1 MKRWK
6 LVSGLLL
13 VFVLGILAGAFGTR
27 IYLKDRF
34 AHLRKDPKA
43 RQAFIMRKLSKELE
57 LTQEQKIKVE
67 KIVEQVGAKRREFF
81 LKNRPEIKKIMDEG
95 FAQIKKE
102 LNNDQ
107 QKKLDVLREENF
119 FLRNAEKREMPAAST
134 NDFTVSKAR
143 QSSVF

>member
-6 LVSGLLL
+6 LASGLLL

-43 RQAFIMRKLSKELE
+43 RQAFIMGKLSKELE
-57 LTQEQKIKVE
+57 LTPDQKIKVE

-95 FAQIKKE
+95 FSQIKKE

-107 QKKLDVLREENF
+107 QKKLDVLREEF
-119 FLRNAEKREMPAAST
+119 KKRR
-134 NDFTVSKAR
+134 KAR
-143 QSSVF
+143 DASRFHQ

>member
-43 RQAFIMRKLSKELE
+43 RQAFIMGKLSKELE
-57 LTQEQKIKVE
+57 LTQDQKIKVE
-67 KIVEQVGAKRREFF
+67 KIVERVGAKRREFF

-95 FAQIKKE
+95 FLQIKKE

-107 QKKLDVLREENF
+107 QKKLDVLRAEF
-119 FLRNAEKREMPAAST
+119 EKRR
-134 NDFTVSKAR
+134 KAR
-143 QSSVF
+143 DASRFHQ

>member
-13 VFVLGILAGAFGTR
+13 VFVLGVLAGAFGTR

-34 AHLRKDPKA
+34 AHFRKDPKA

-57 LTQEQKIKVE
+57 LTPDQKIKVE
-67 KIVEQVGAKRREFF
+67 KIVEQVGEKRREFF
-81 LKNRPEIKKIMDEG
+81 LKNRPEIKRIMDEG

-107 QKKLDVLREENF
+107 QKKLDELREEF
-119 FLRNAEKREMPAAST
+119 EKRR
-134 NDFTVSKAR
+134 KAR
-143 QSSVF
+143 DASRYHQ

>member
-43 RQAFIMRKLSKELE
+43 RQAFIMGKLSKELE
-57 LTQEQKIKVE
+57 LTPDQKIKVE
-67 KIVEQVGAKRREFF
+67 KIVEQTGAKRREFY
-81 LKNRPEIKKIMDEG
+81 LKNRPEIKRIMDEG

-107 QKKLDVLREENF
+107 QKKLDVLRAEF
-119 FLRNAEKREMPAAST
+119 EKRR
-134 NDFTVSKAR
+134 KAR
-143 QSSVF
+143 DASRFHQ

>member
-6 LVSGLLL
+6 LISGLLL

-57 LTQEQKIKVE
+57 LTPDQKIKIE
-67 KIVEQVGAKRREFF
+67 KIVEHLGEKRREFF

-95 FAQIKKE
+95 FLQIKKE
-102 LNNDQ
+102 LDDDQ
-107 QKKLDVLREENF
+107 QKKLDELREEF
-119 FLRNAEKREMPAAST
+119 EKRR
-134 NDFTVSKAR
+134 KAR
-143 QSSVF
+143 YSSRFHQ

>member
-6 LVSGLLL
+6 LISGLLL
-13 VFVLGILAGAFGTR
+13 VFVLGVLVGSFGTR

-34 AHLRKDPKA
+34 EHLRKDPKA

-57 LTQEQKIKVE
+57 LTPGQKTKIE
-67 KIVEQVGAKRREFF
+67 KIVEQTGEKRRESF

-102 LNNDQ
+102 LNKDQ
-107 QKKLDVLREENF
+107 QKKLDVLREEF
-119 FLRNAEKREMPAAST
+119 EKRR
-134 NDFTVSKAR
+134 KAR
-143 QSSVF
+143 DASRFHQ

>member
-43 RQAFIMRKLSKELE
+43 RQAFIMGKLSKELE
-57 LTQEQKIKVE
+57 LTPDQKTKVE

-95 FAQIKKE
+95 FLQIKKE

-107 QKKLDVLREENF
+107 QKKLDVMREEF
-119 FLRNAEKREMPAAST
+119 KKRR
-134 NDFTVSKAR
+134 KAR
-143 QSSVF
+143 DASRFHQ

>member
-13 VFVLGILAGAFGTR
+13 VFVLGILAGAFGAR

-57 LTQEQKIKVE
+57 LTQDQKIKIG
-67 KIVEQVGAKRREFF
+67 KIVEQMGAKRREFY
-81 LKNRPEIKKIMDEG
+81 LKNRPEIKRIMDEG
-95 FAQIKKE
+95 FLQIKKE

-107 QKKLDVLREENF
+107 QKKLDVLRAEFEN
-119 FLRNAEKREMPAAST
+119 RR
-134 NDFTVSKAR
+134 KAR
-143 QSSVF
+143 DASRFHQ

>member
-43 RQAFIMRKLSKELE
+43 RQAFIMGKLSKELE
-57 LTQEQKIKVE
+57 LTQDQKIKVE

-102 LNNDQ
+102 LDNDQ
-107 QKKLDVLREENF
+107 QKKLDVLRAEF
-119 FLRNAEKREMPAAST
+119 EKRR
-134 NDFTVSKAR
+134 KAR
-143 QSSVF
+143 DASRFHQ

>member
-43 RQAFIMRKLSKELE
+43 RQAFIMGKLSKELE
-57 LTQEQKIKVE
+57 LTQDQKIKVE

-95 FAQIKKE
+95 FLQIKKE

-107 QKKLDVLREENF
+107 QKKLDVLRAEF
-119 FLRNAEKREMPAAST
+119 EKRR
-134 NDFTVSKAR
+134 KAR
-143 QSSVF
+143 DASRFHQ

>member
-6 LVSGLLL
+6 LASGLLL

-43 RQAFIMRKLSKELE
+43 RQAFIMGKLSKELE
-57 LTQEQKIKVE
+57 LTPDQKIKVE

-95 FAQIKKE
+95 FLQIKKE

-107 QKKLDVLREENF
+107 QKKLDVLREEF
-119 FLRNAEKREMPAAST
+119 KKRR
-134 NDFTVSKAR
+134 KAR
-143 QSSVF
+143 DASRFHQ

>member
-13 VFVLGILAGAFGTR
+13 VFVLGILAGSFGTR
-27 IYLKDRF
+27 VYLKDRF

-57 LTQEQKIKVE
+57 LTQDQKTKIE
-67 KIVEQVGAKRREFF
+67 KIVEQVGAKRRQFF
-81 LKNRPEIKKIMDEG
+81 LKNRPEIKRIMDEG
-95 FAQIKKE
+95 FSQIKKE

-107 QKKLDVLREENF
+107 QKKLDALRKEF
-119 FLRNAEKREMPAAST
+119 EKRR
-134 NDFTVSKAR
+134 KAR
-143 QSSVF
+143 DATRFHQ

>member
-13 VFVLGILAGAFGTR
+13 VFVLGILAGAFGAR

-43 RQAFIMRKLSKELE
+43 RQAFIMGKLSKELE
-57 LTQEQKIKVE
+57 LTQDQKIKIG
-67 KIVEQVGAKRREFF
+67 KIVEQMGAKRREFY
-81 LKNRPEIKKIMDEG
+81 LKNRPEIKRIMDEG
-95 FAQIKKE
+95 FFQIKKE

-107 QKKLDVLREENF
+107 QKKLDELREKF
-119 FLRNAEKREMPAAST
+119 EKRR
-134 NDFTVSKAR
+134 KAR
-143 QSSVF
+143 

>member
-13 VFVLGILAGAFGTR
+13 VFVLGILAGSFGTR
-27 IYLKDRF
+27 VYLKDRF

-57 LTQEQKIKVE
+57 LTQDQKITVE
-67 KIVEQVGAKRREFF
+67 KIVAQVGEKRREFF
-81 LKNRPEIKKIMDEG
+81 LKNRPEIKRIMDEG
-95 FAQIKKE
+95 FLQIKNE

-107 QKKLDVLREENF
+107 QKKLDELREEY
-119 FLRNAEKREMPAAST
+119 EKRR
-134 NDFTVSKAR
+134 KAR
-143 QSSVF
+143 DASRFHQ

>member
-6 LVSGLLL
+6 LISGLLL
-13 VFVLGILAGAFGTR
+13 VFVLGILAGSFGTR

-34 AHLRKDPKA
+34 EHLRKDPKA

-57 LTQEQKIKVE
+57 LTPDQKIKVE
-67 KIVEQVGAKRREFF
+67 KIVEQMGAKRREFF

-107 QKKLDVLREENF
+107 QKKLDVLRAEFEN
-119 FLRNAEKREMPAAST
+119 RR
-134 NDFTVSKAR
+134 KAR
-143 QSSVF
+143 DASRFHQ

>member
-43 RQAFIMRKLSKELE
+43 RQAFIMGKLSKELE
-57 LTQEQKIKVE
+57 LTPDQKIKVE

-95 FAQIKKE
+95 FLQIKKE

-107 QKKLDVLREENF
+107 QKKLDVLREEF
-119 FLRNAEKREMPAAST
+119 KKRR
-134 NDFTVSKAR
+134 KAR
-143 QSSVF
+143 DASRFHQ

>member
-34 AHLRKDPKA
+34 THLRKDPKA
-43 RQAFIMRKLSKELE
+43 RQAFIMGKLSKELE
-57 LTQEQKIKVE
+57 LTPDQKTKIE

-81 LKNRPEIKKIMDEG
+81 LKNRPEKKKIMDEG
-95 FAQIKKE
+95 FLQIKKE

-107 QKKLDVLREENF
+107 QKKLDVLREEF
-119 FLRNAEKREMPAAST
+119 EKRR
-134 NDFTVSKAR
+134 KAR
-143 QSSVF
+143 DASRFHQ

>member
-6 LVSGLLL
+6 LISGLLL
-13 VFVLGILAGAFGTR
+13 VFVLGVLAGAFGTR

-34 AHLRKDPKA
+34 AQFRKDPKA
-43 RQAFIMRKLSKELE
+43 RQAFIMRKLSKELK
-57 LTQEQKIKVE
+57 LTQDQKIKVE
-67 KIVEQVGAKRREFF
+67 EIVEQMGEKRREFF

-107 QKKLDVLREENF
+107 QKKLDVLREEF
-119 FLRNAEKREMPAAST
+119 EKRRKGRDT
-134 NDFTVSKAR
+134 
-143 QSSVF
+143 SSFHQ

>member
-6 LVSGLLL
+6 LISGLLL
-13 VFVLGILAGAFGTR
+13 VFVLGVLAGSFGTR

-34 AHLRKDPKA
+34 EHLRKDPKA

-57 LTQEQKIKVE
+57 LTPDQKIKVE
-67 KIVEQVGAKRREFF
+67 KIVEQMGAKRREFF
-81 LKNRPEIKKIMDEG
+81 LKNRPEIKRIMDEG

-107 QKKLDVLREENF
+107 QKKLDVLREKF
-119 FLRNAEKREMPAAST
+119 EKRR
-134 NDFTVSKAR
+134 KAR
-143 QSSVF
+143 YSSRFHQ

>member
-43 RQAFIMRKLSKELE
+43 RQAFIMGKLSKELE
-57 LTQEQKIKVE
+57 LTPDQKTKVE
-67 KIVEQVGAKRREFF
+67 RIVEQVGAKRREFF

-95 FAQIKKE
+95 FLQIKKE

-107 QKKLDVLREENF
+107 QKKLDVMREEF
-119 FLRNAEKREMPAAST
+119 KKRR
-134 NDFTVSKAR
+134 KAR
-143 QSSVF
+143 DASRFHQ

>member
-43 RQAFIMRKLSKELE
+43 RQAFIMGKLSKELE
-57 LTQEQKIKVE
+57 LTQDQKIKVE

-95 FAQIKKE
+95 FLQIKKE

-107 QKKLDVLREENF
+107 QKKLDVLREEF
-119 FLRNAEKREMPAAST
+119 KKRR
-134 NDFTVSKAR
+134 KAR
-143 QSSVF
+143 DTSRFHQ

>member
-6 LVSGLLL
+6 LISGLLL
-13 VFVLGILAGAFGTR
+13 VFVLGVLAGSFGTR

-34 AHLRKDPKA
+34 EHLRKDPKA

-57 LTQEQKIKVE
+57 LTPDQKIKVE
-67 KIVEQVGAKRREFF
+67 KIVEQMGAKRREFF

-107 QKKLDVLREENF
+107 QKKLDVLRAEFEN
-119 FLRNAEKREMPAAST
+119 RR
-134 NDFTVSKAR
+134 KAR
-143 QSSVF
+143 DASRFHQ

>member
-13 VFVLGILAGAFGTR
+13 VFVLGILAGSFGTR
-27 IYLKDRF
+27 VYLKDRF
-34 AHLRKDPKA
+34 EHLRKDPKA

-57 LTQEQKIKVE
+57 LTQDQKTKIE

-81 LKNRPEIKKIMDEG
+81 LKNRPEIKRIMDEG
-95 FAQIKKE
+95 FLQIKKE

-107 QKKLDVLREENF
+107 QKKLDALRKEF
-119 FLRNAEKREMPAAST
+119 EKRR
-134 NDFTVSKAR
+134 KAR
-143 QSSVF
+143 DASRFHQ